1 MSLRFIL
8 GRAGTGKSGACL
20 DEIARE
26 LERSPQ
32 GPALLFL
39 VPEQATF
46 QTERALA
53 TMPGLEGAIRA
64 QVFSFRR
71 LAYRV
76 LQEVG
81 GSARIPIGELGKRM
95 ILRNLLEKHKDEL
108 RLFHRSAGQPGFAD
122 ALAGAL
128 SELKLYNI
136 DAGSLDRCQ
145 AEVIERQG
153 AGLLADKIHDL
164 ALLYGALNAFLEGK
178 YTDPDDYL
186 HLLAQRIPGSV
197 MLRDAEVWVDGFA
210 GFTPQ
215 ELSVLAALMSACRR
229 VNVALC
235 LDPAELDEPCDLDDP
250 FFRTRETQAKLLQLA
265 FDQGIVIEKA
275 IYLGPAP
282 GQTAPRFQQNPELQ
296 HLESFYFRRP
306 APPWPGGTQGLFVCA
321 AANRRSEVEG
331 AAREIIRLCRDRG
344 YRWRDTAVLLRDLES
359 YHDLIESIFG
369 DFGIPLFMDSKRL
382 APHHPLVELIRSALE
397 AVLRDWAY
405 EPVFRYLK
413 TDLVPI
419 SRGETDR
426 LENYVLAHGIR
437 GRRWRDAEPWLF
449 RRRLTL
455 GEDALSEFSD
465 QELAELAEINDARD
479 RARGA
484 LASFH
489 KEVVRAKAVRPIT
502 AALYQLLID
511 LKAPEQISRWI
522 AEAEVAGRIEEARAH
537 RQVWSAVIDLFDQI
551 VESLGETPLDL
562 ATYAV
567 VMEAGLDSLKLSL
580 IPPELDQVFV
590 GSLDRSRCPDIRAA
604 FVLGV
609 SEGVL
614 PARPKDDGIF
624 DDKERER
631 IHALTGLE
639 LAPGSRRRLFD
650 EEYHVYVALTRAGER
665 CYLSYPL
672 ADAEGRAQM
681 PSSVIA
687 RVRELFPQVTDRTWL
702 LEPGALPVGAVAS
715 GSVFAE
721 TATAETAAM
730 VQTAAMAAQTT
741 EDAAI
746 QATATRDAT
755 VGRELAEEYIVHP
768 ARSLSYLIPSMREAL
783 AHRPSPLVWWAAYS
797 WLAEQPAWR
806 ERLARVLSG
815 LWHENREQYLPKPVS
830 RRLFGDPLKAS
841 VSRIERFLA
850 CPFSHFISHGLRLK
864 ERRIF
869 RLEAPDLGEFFHA
882 ALKQFGERVRQDRLD
897 WGDMPQEELVRLTGE
912 VVSDLAPQ
920 LQHEILLSTAR
931 HRYLTG
937 RLQQTLSRAVTVLG
951 EHARRGQFRPLAL
964 EVGFGPQELLPPVQV
979 PLTGGRWM
987 DLVGRIDRIDGVF
1000 AGDAP
1005 CLRVID
1011 YKSNRADLKLADM
1024 AHGLKLQLLA
1034 YLDVALRHGNRLLQ
1048 GCALSEGMPSSL
1060 LAPSECRPGGM
1071 LYFGVRDPLLPA
1083 GGPLTRDEA
1092 DQAILK
1098 ELKMRGHVLAD
1109 PAVVALMDGHTQ
1121 QGYSPLIPVGLKK
1134 DGSFYSASSVLT
1146 MEQFTLL
1153 RQYLQSI
1160 FARAGEAILDGLVSI
1175 RPYRRDDRLAC
1186 GFCPY
1191 KPVCQFD
1198 LLLQDND
1205 YRLLIDDPPEKIWE
1219 KIAAGPNAILEGV
1232 IR

>member
-8 GRAGTGKSGACL
+8 GRAGTGKSRACL
-20 DEIARE
+20 DEIAQE
-26 LERSPQ
+26 LKGSPQ
-32 GPALLFL
+32 GPPLLFL

-53 TMPGLEGAIRA
+53 TMPGLGGTIRA

-81 GSARIPIGELGKRM
+81 GSARIPIGDLGKRM

-136 DAGSLDRCQ
+136 DATSLDRCQ
-145 AEVIERQG
+145 TEVIERQG
-153 AGLLADKIHDL
+153 AGLLADKLHDL
-164 ALLYGALNAFLEGK
+164 ALLYGALKTFLEGK

-235 LDPAELDEPCDLDDP
+235 LDPTELDEPCDLDDP

-265 FDQGIVIEKA
+265 FDRGIVIEKA
-275 IYLGPAP
+275 LHLVPAP
-282 GQTAPRFQQNPELQ
+282 GQSAPRFQHPELQ

-306 APPWPGGTQGLFVCA
+306 APPWLGGTQSLFVCA

-331 AAREIIRLCRDRG
+331 AAREIIRLCRDQG
-344 YRWRDTAVLLRDLES
+344 YRWRDVAVLLRDLES
-359 YHDLIESIFG
+359 YYDSIESVFS
-369 DFGIPLFMDSKRL
+369 DFGIPLFIDSKRP

-413 TDLVPI
+413 TDLVPL

-437 GRRWRDAEPWLF
+437 GRRWRDREPWLF

-465 QELAELAEINDARD
+465 QELAELAEINGARD
-479 RARGA
+479 RARAA

-489 KEVVRAKAVRPIT
+489 KAVVGAKAVRPIT
-502 AALYQLLID
+502 AALYQLLVD
-511 LKAPEQISRWI
+511 LKAPEQISCWI
-522 AEAEVAGRIEEARAH
+522 AEAEAAGRIEEAHAH
-537 RQVWSAVIDLFDQI
+537 RQVWAAVIDLFDQI

-590 GSLDRSRCPDIRAA
+590 GSLDRSRCPGIRAA

-631 IHALTGLE
+631 IYALTGLE

-650 EEYHVYVALTRAGER
+650 EEYHIYVALTRASER

-672 ADAEGRAQM
+672 ADAEGRAQL

-687 RVRELFPQVTDRTWL
+687 RVRELFPQVTERTWL
-702 LEPGALPVGAVAS
+702 LEPGSLPTGAGLS
-715 GSVFAE
+715 GSAFAGA
-721 TATAETAAM
+721 ATAETAAM
-730 VQTAAMAAQTT
+730 AQTALAARTTKEAAMSAV
-741 EDAAI
+741 E
-746 QATATRDAT
+746 
-755 VGRELAEEYIVHP
+755 RELAEEYIVHP
-768 ARSLSYLIPSMREAL
+768 ARSLSYLIPSLREAL
-783 AHRPSPLVWWAAYS
+783 ARRPVPLVWWAVYS
-797 WLAEQPAWR
+797 WLAERPAWR
-806 ERLARVLSG
+806 ELLARVLSG
-815 LWHENREQYLPKPVS
+815 LWHKNREQDLPKPVS
-830 RRLFGDPLKAS
+830 RRLFGDPLRAS

-869 RLEAPDLGEFFHA
+869 RLAAPDLGEFFHA
-882 ALKQFGERVRQDRLD
+882 ALKQFGERLRRDRLD
-897 WGDMPQEELVRLTGE
+897 WGALPREELFRLTGE

-920 LQHEILLSTAR
+920 LQNEILLSTAR

-937 RLQQTLSRAVTVLG
+937 RLQQTLSRAVIVLG

-964 EVGFGPQELLPPVQV
+964 EVGFGPEELLPPVQV

-987 DLVGRIDRIDGVF
+987 DLVGRIDRIDGFFV
-1000 AGDAP
+1000 GDASW
-1005 CLRVID
+1005 LRVID
-1011 YKSNRADLKLADM
+1011 YKSNRANLKLADI

-1048 GCALSEGMPSSL
+1048 GCALGEDRPSSL
-1060 LAPSECRPGGM
+1060 SAATACHPGGM
-1071 LYFGVRDPLLPA
+1071 LYFGICDPLLST

-1092 DQAILK
+1092 ERAILK
-1098 ELKMRGHVLAD
+1098 EAKMCGHVLAD
-1109 PAVVALMDGHTQ
+1109 PAVVAAMDGQTR

-1134 DGSFYSASSVLT
+1134 EGGFYSASSVLT
-1146 MEQFTLL
+1146 MEQFALL

-1160 FARAGEAILDGLVSI
+1160 VARVGEAILDGLVSI
-1175 RPYRRDDRLAC
+1175 RPHRRDDRLAC
-1186 GFCPY
+1186 SFCPY
-1191 KPVCQFD
+1191 KSVCQFD

-1219 KIAAGPNAILEGV
+1219 KIAAGPKAIFEGV

>member
-8 GRAGTGKSGACL
+8 GRAGTGKSCACL
-20 DEIARE
+20 DAIARE
-26 LERSPQ
+26 LLSAPL

-53 TMPGLEGAIRA
+53 TRQGLGGAIRA

-95 ILRNLLEKHKDEL
+95 ILRSLLERHKDEL

-136 DAGSLDRCQ
+136 DVDSLERCQ
-145 AEVIERQG
+145 TEVIERQG
-153 AGLLADKIHDL
+153 AGLLADKLHDL

-186 HLLAQRIPGSV
+186 HLLAQRIPESA

-215 ELSVLAALMSACRR
+215 ELSVLAALLTVCRR
-229 VNVALC
+229 VNVTLC
-235 LDPAELDEPCDLDDP
+235 LDPAQLDDPCDLDDP

-265 FDQGIVIEKA
+265 GDHGIAIEKA
-275 IYLGPAP
+275 IHLDES
-282 GQTAPRFQQNPELQ
+282 APRFRQAPELGR
-296 HLESFYFRRP
+296 LESLYFRRP
-306 APPWPGGTQGLFVCA
+306 APIWPGKTQGLFVCA

-331 AAREIIRLCRDRG
+331 AAREIIRLCRDQG
-344 YRWRDTAVLLRDLES
+344 YRWRDTALLLRDLES
-359 YHDLIESIFG
+359 YQDVIENVFG
-369 DFGIPLFMDSKRL
+369 DFGIPLFMDCKRP

-397 AVLRDWAY
+397 AVLRDWTY
-405 EPVFRYLK
+405 EPLFRYLK
-413 TDLVPI
+413 TDLVPL
-419 SRGETDR
+419 SREETDR

-437 GRRWRDAEPWLF
+437 GRRWRDDEPWLF

-455 GEDALSEFSD
+455 GEDSLDSFSD

-479 RARGA
+479 RARDALRTFHGA
-484 LASFH
+484 VARS
-489 KEVVRAKAVRPIT
+489 KAVRPIT

-511 LKAPEQISRWI
+511 VQAPEKLSAWI
-522 AEAEVAGRIEEARAH
+522 AEAEGAGRIEEARAH
-537 RQVWSAVIDLFDQI
+537 RQIWSAVLDLFDQI

-580 IPPELDQVFV
+580 IPPELDQVFI
-590 GSLDRSRCPDIRAA
+590 GSLDRSRSPEIRAA
-604 FVLGV
+604 FILGV

-631 IHALTGLE
+631 IQELTGLE

-650 EEYHVYVALTRAGER
+650 EEYHVYLALTRASER
-665 CYLSYPL
+665 CYLVYPM
-672 ADAEGRAQM
+672 ADAEGRAQL

-687 RVRELFPQVTDRTWL
+687 RVREIFPQVTTRTWL
-702 LEPGALPVGAVAS
+702 LEPGALSLAAAPVEDLAVDDS
-715 GSVFAE
+715 
-721 TATAETAAM
+721 TQAAR
-730 VQTAAMAAQTT
+730 AL
-741 EDAAI
+741 D
-746 QATATRDAT
+746 D
-755 VGRELAEEYIVHP
+755 ELALEYIVHP
-768 ARSLSYLIPSMREAL
+768 GRSLSYLIPSMREAL
-783 AHRPSPLVWWAAYS
+783 AHRPSPLIWWVAYS
-797 WLAEQPAWR
+797 WLAERPAWR

-815 LWHENREQYLPKPVS
+815 LWHENREKDLPKPVS

-850 CPFSHFISHGLRLK
+850 CPFSHFVSHGLRLK

-882 ALKQFGERVRQDRLD
+882 ALKQFGDRVREDKLD
-897 WGDMPQEELVRLTGE
+897 WGALPREELFRLTGE
-912 VVSDLAPQ
+912 VVSHLAPQ
-920 LQHEILLSTAR
+920 LQNEILLSTAR

-937 RLQQTLSRAVTVLG
+937 RLQQTLSRAVAVLG

-964 EVGFGPQELLPPVQV
+964 EVGFGPRELLPPVQV
-979 PLTGGRWM
+979 SLPDGRAM
-987 DLVGRIDRIDGVF
+987 ELVGRIDRIDGAL
-1000 AGDAP
+1000 AGDVP
-1005 CLRVID
+1005 WLRVID

-1024 AHGLKLQLLA
+1024 AHGLKLQLLT
-1034 YLDVALRHGNRLLQ
+1034 YLDVALRHGNRLIG
-1048 GCALSEGMPSSL
+1048 GCAFGEGLSASLNETASPL
-1060 LAPSECRPGGM
+1060 LAAPECRPGGM

-1092 DQAILK
+1092 EQGILK
-1098 ELKMRGHVLAD
+1098 AMKMRGHVLAD
-1109 PAVVALMDGHTQ
+1109 PAVVALMDGETP
-1121 QGYSPLIPVGLKK
+1121 QGFSPLIPVGLKK

-1146 MEQFTLL
+1146 IDQFALL
-1153 RQYLQSI
+1153 RRYLQGI

-1186 GFCPY
+1186 AFCPY

-1205 YRLLIDDPPEKIWE
+1205 YRLLIDDPPETIWD
-1219 KIAAGPNAILEGV
+1219 KIAAGPTSVFEGV